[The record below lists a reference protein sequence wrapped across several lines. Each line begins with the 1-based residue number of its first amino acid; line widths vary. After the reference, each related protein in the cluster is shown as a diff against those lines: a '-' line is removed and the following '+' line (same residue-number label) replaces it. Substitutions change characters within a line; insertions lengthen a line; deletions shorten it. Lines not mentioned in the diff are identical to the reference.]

1 MGKKAKR
8 KKAAAIGR
16 SVREEPRLRH
26 FPWLGWSIVLVPM
39 DVGGPTLGGVDRTV
53 ARMMIG
59 TMYGFEA
66 EELIPLRARRLAID
80 DEPARTWWVMAI
92 PKGGR
97 RAAEP
102 TRRVGLGRLAVTL
115 LGDQDRALG
124 WPMPVCV

>member
-59 TMYGFEA
+59 TMYGFEP

-80 DEPARTWWVMAI
+80 DEPERTWWVMAI
-92 PKGGR
+92 PKAAVER
-97 RAAEP
+97 RSRPDGTSRPPLERP
-102 TRRVGLGRLAVTL
+102 KPGPR
-115 LGDQDRALG
+115 
-124 WPMPVCV
+124 